1 MPHRDYDEAYTG
13 GLTLLHAAAFR
24 VFGTNLV
31 SLRIVLLLFFLL
43 FVAALYSIARR
54 LVPPPAAVLV
64 TLLCVAWSVPNYFA
78 SLPSWYNLF
87 FATFGGL
94 ALIRHMETGRRR
106 WIFLAGLCGGVS
118 VLFKIVGLYF
128 VAAALL
134 FLAYRESRL
143 QAERRAG
150 EGRLTPFFLV
160 KTGGCVL
167 LLTAE
172 ACLLRNRIGA
182 PAFFHFLL
190 PTAAVAGLLLAD
202 EWKDGGGGLFERL
215 DRLVGLSGPFLLG
228 VAVPVAVFVA
238 PFAAAG
244 ALSDLARDV
253 FLLPQKQIATAA
265 VDLPPLRTILPALPY
280 ALLMAFPRSIPQRV
294 GRGFRFAIVLF
305 FAGLLGLAVLPAVY
319 RGIWDSARS
328 LLPLAAVAGCHSLGK
343 TRPSGDPSSLA
354 RQRTF
359 LLLCLSSLIAL
370 VQFPFAA
377 PIYFCYV
384 APLTILAIAAFL
396 PREASAPRA
405 LHLGVA
411 AFYLLFAV
419 LFLNPVYVFNLGHR
433 YDRYVADRRLRLD
446 RGGLR
451 LPEID
456 ARKYERLIATIG
468 KHGNG
473 PIYAG
478 PDCPEI
484 YFLSG
489 RPSPTR
495 TFFEFL
501 GPLETNAASLV
512 PFLETRR
519 TRLVVLNRTPAFSAK
534 PTLALVTELK
544 RRYPN
549 WEAIDNF
556 VLLWKN

>member
-24 VFGTNLV
+24 LFGTNLV
-31 SLRIVLLLFFLL
+31 SLRIVLFLFFLF
-43 FVAALYSIARR
+43 FVAALFGIARR
-54 LVPPPAAVLV
+54 LVSPLPAVLV

-87 FATFGGL
+87 FATFGAL
-94 ALIRHMETGRRR
+94 ALMRYLETGRRR

-118 VLFKIVGLYF
+118 VVFKIVGLYF
-128 VAAALL
+128 IAAALL
-134 FLAYRESRL
+134 FLAYRESNL
-143 QAERRAG
+143 PGERRAG
-150 EGRLTPFFLV
+150 RGRLTAFFLV
-160 KTGGCVL
+160 QTGGCVL
-167 LLTAE
+167 LLAAE
-172 ACLLRNRIGA
+172 AYLLRDRIGA

-202 EWKDGGGGLFERL
+202 EWKIGGGSLSERL
-215 DRLVGLSGPFLLG
+215 GGLVRLSGPFLLG

-238 PFAAAG
+238 PFVAAG
-244 ALSDLARDV
+244 ALSDLARGV

-265 VDLPPLRTILPALPY
+265 VDLPPLRTILPAVPY
-280 ALLMAFPRSIPQRV
+280 ALVLAFPRSITPRAERGLRV
-294 GRGFRFAIVLF
+294 AAALF
-305 FAGLLGLAVLPAVY
+305 FAGLLGLALLPAVH
-319 RGIWDSARS
+319 RAIWYSARS
-328 LLPLAAVAGCHSLGK
+328 LLPLATVAGCYSLAK
-343 TRPSGDPSSLA
+343 TRSSDDPSNLA

-359 LLLCLSSLIAL
+359 LLLCLAALIAL

-384 APLTILAIAAFL
+384 APLTVFAIASVL
-396 PREASAPRA
+396 PGEAPRA

-411 AFYLLFAV
+411 VFYLLFAV
-419 LFLNPVYVFNLGHR
+419 LFLNPVYVFNLGYRH
-433 YDRYVADRRLRLD
+433 DRYVADRRLQLD
-446 RGGLR
+446 RGGIR
-451 LPEID
+451 LPEVD
-456 ARKYERLIATIG
+456 ARKYERLIATIE

-484 YFLSG
+484 YFLSD

-501 GPLETNAASLV
+501 GPLKTNAASLV
-512 PFLETRR
+512 PFLETRQI
-519 TRLVVLNRTPAFSAK
+519 RLVVLNRTPAFSAK
-534 PTLALVTELK
+534 PALDLVSALK

-549 WEAIDNF
+549 WETIDNF
-556 VLLWKN
+556 VLLWKK

>member
-1 MPHRDYDEAYTG
+1 M
-13 GLTLLHAAAFR
+13 
-24 VFGTNLV
+24 
-31 SLRIVLLLFFLL
+31 
-43 FVAALYSIARR
+43 
-54 LVPPPAAVLV
+54 
-64 TLLCVAWSVPNYFA
+64 
-78 SLPSWYNLF
+78 
-87 FATFGGL
+87 
-94 ALIRHMETGRRR
+94 
-106 WIFLAGLCGGVS
+106 
-118 VLFKIVGLYF
+118 
-128 VAAALL
+128 
-134 FLAYRESRL
+134 
-143 QAERRAG
+143 
-150 EGRLTPFFLV
+150 
-160 KTGGCVL
+160 
-167 LLTAE
+167 
-172 ACLLRNRIGA
+172 
-182 PAFFHFLL
+182 
-190 PTAAVAGLLLAD
+190 
-202 EWKDGGGGLFERL
+202 
-215 DRLVGLSGPFLLG
+215 
-228 VAVPVAVFVA
+228 
-238 PFAAAG
+238 
-244 ALSDLARDV
+244 
-253 FLLPQKQIATAA
+253 
-265 VDLPPLRTILPALPY
+265 
-280 ALLMAFPRSIPQRV
+280 
-294 GRGFRFAIVLF
+294 
-305 FAGLLGLAVLPAVY
+305 
-319 RGIWDSARS
+319 
-328 LLPLAAVAGCHSLGK
+328 
-343 TRPSGDPSSLA
+343 
-354 RQRTF
+354 
-359 LLLCLSSLIAL
+359 
-370 VQFPFAA
+370 QFPFAA